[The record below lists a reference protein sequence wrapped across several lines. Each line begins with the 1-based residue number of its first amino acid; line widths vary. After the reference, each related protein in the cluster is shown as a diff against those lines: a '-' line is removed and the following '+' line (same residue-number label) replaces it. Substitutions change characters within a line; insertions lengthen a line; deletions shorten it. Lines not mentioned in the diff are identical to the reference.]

1 MIPQNL
7 KPGQYH
13 YSRRGT
19 GYAVLQLEFRDGANA
34 SSKVIN
40 RCPTKEAAKEM
51 VYRLNGWS

>member
-19 GYAVLQLEFRDGANA
+19 CYAVYLLEYRDGANA
-34 SSKVIN
+34 TSKLVD
-40 RCPTKEAAKEM
+40 RFRSKEDAKAM
-51 VYRLNGWS
+51 VYRLNGWH